1 MFFIKT
7 QAESRAHHICP
18 EARGRH
24 HSPTHNQPESVTHSH
39 TQEKERKLTRR
50 ECIGKYRAARQQEL
64 ASSTWRMLHDRQ
76 AAQIRDACVALLLT
90 RTLLWSKHW
99 PSQPAH
105 AGALSFLTVCLFAVR
120 VQTDSPLTEWSFRW
134 LFFLPLN
141 LAGPVSSR
149 QTPHWRG
156 TVAGGKLPCSQ
167 SARPNALTGLG
178 SGLCRPFSLEAYR
191 LQFVYYACH
200 VIIAPRPLID
210 DQIDRVRR
218 TGLRPGPV
226 SRG

>member
-1 MFFIKT
+1 MRIISALRRGGVIT
-7 QAESRAHHICP
+7 HQPTTSQSR
-18 EARGRH
+18 
-24 HSPTHNQPESVTHSH
+24 SHSH

-120 VQTDSPLTEWSFRW
+120 VQTDSPLTEWSFR
-134 LFFLPLN
+134 
-141 LAGPVSSR
+141 
-149 QTPHWRG
+149 G

-210 DQIDRVRR
+210 GQIDRVRR